1 MEVCHTDT
9 YDNCDIQNA
18 YEYKGHFFNDN
29 DKDEPKFYEHGAH
42 FPNSALYQRLEQ
54 LLSNKSKICYKKMTN
69 VFNIKSR
76 NINHKN
82 KGNITHNINK
92 ERFIISTKHINN
104 KSSIGI
110 SSLTI
115 NKKKSQY
122 KNLFSNQIRPIEIK
136 AIKEKAKMN
145 KEKGKTKLS
154 CSYQNLNKG
163 IASHSITSIKYQKSR
178 NISKNNTSISKHN
191 DMKTIIKEKKR
202 VQSTFKEKPRSVE
215 RINKRSVI
223 RASITS
229 SIKENIS
236 TLKKIPNTLSSSVN
250 KKKQSA
256 LKSKTITHQVTTS
269 STSPPKTNISSR
281 NRHTFSVI
289 KNSIIR
295 SIKNKSIIA
304 DTKKMLSSSNI
315 SKRSKIK

>member
-9 YDNCDIQNA
+9 YDNCDIQNVC
-18 YEYKGHFFNDN
+18 EYKGHFFNNN

-42 FPNSALYQRLEQ
+42 FPYALLYQRLEQ
-54 LLSNKSKICYKKMTN
+54 LLSNKTKIFFKKLN
-69 VFNIKSR
+69 NIFKIKSR
-76 NINHKN
+76 NINRNN

-110 SSLTI
+110 SSLTM
-115 NKKKSQY
+115 NKKNTQY
-122 KNLFSNQIRPIEIK
+122 KYLFSNQIRPIEIK

-163 IASHSITSIKYQKSR
+163 IASVKYQKMNSSNSR
-178 NISKNNTSISKHN
+178 NVSKNNTTISKHN
-191 DMKTIIKEKKR
+191 DMRTSIKEKR
-202 VQSTFKEKPRSVE
+202 VPSTFKDKPRSVE
-215 RINKRSVI
+215 RNNKRSVI

-229 SIKENIS
+229 SIKQ
-236 TLKKIPNTLSSSVN
+236 KIPNMLSSSVN

-256 LKSKTITHQVTTS
+256 LKSKQITHQVTTS
-269 STSPPKTNISSR
+269 STSPPNKNISSR
-281 NRHTFSVI
+281 NRHTSSMI